1 MVSTHVGRVVAGH
14 WITEARRWA
23 IWARDGLACVYC
35 GVSLEE
41 GARLTLDHVR
51 PRSHGGSHAS
61 TNLVT
66 ACVHC
71 NSVRAAT
78 SIQVFCEHLRSLAVP
93 SEVIETIPD
102 RVLKATQRPVDLA
115 RGRALAAAA
124 KAGKAW
130 GFARYIKG

>member
-1 MVSTHVGRVVAGH
+1 VTGR

-23 IWARDGLACVYC
+23 IWARDGFACVYC
-35 GVSLEE
+35 GVSLAA

-51 PRSHGGSHAS
+51 PRARGGTHAS

-71 NSVRAAT
+71 NSVRADT
-78 SIQVFCEHLRSLAVP
+78 SIRVFCARLRVLAVP
-93 SEVIETIPD
+93 AEVVDAIPA
-102 RVLKATQRPVDLA
+102 RVRAATRRPVDLT
-115 RGRALAAAA
+115 RGHALAAAA

-130 GFARYIKG
+130 GFAKYIKG